1 MSEPLTLTL
10 WNAILPLAGLCA
22 LVAWLPGW
30 LVGQGNLSQARL
42 SRAVGVTAMV
52 ALVVGAVLAAGLYA
66 AINEGVWAGVLK
78 APLERVGFFLGRSA
92 LFALLWGP
100 VLGFV
105 WLVKAQELNRRLG
118 MWMVD
123 GEASEKRHVG

>member
-1 MSEPLTLTL
+1 MNEPLTLTL
-10 WNAILPLAGLCA
+10 WNSILPLAGLCA
-22 LVAWLPGW
+22 LVAWLPGV
-30 LVGQGNLSQARL
+30 LPGRGNLSQARL
-42 SRAVGVTAMV
+42 SRAVGVTAAV

-66 AINEGVWAGVLK
+66 AINEGVWAGILK
-78 APLERVGFFLGRSA
+78 TPLERAGFYLSRSA

-118 MWMVD
+118 MRMVD
-123 GEASEKRHVG
+123 EGGQG